1 MHLVFKR
8 LPFAFTFAYT
18 PKATCLP
25 RPYKPSYCP
34 SFPDTHMLHRVL
46 PCPQVLG
53 AKRKTLAGFS
63 STTTQPHQGFIHG
76 CAIMHTTPPSLRG
89 KAARLIAAKS
99 TLLARKDAY
108 GEDPAVRGAGG
119 HEEEG
124 QGGGGQDLVGR
135 GRCWGDDRWDM
146 PAPHFQAVQDQAV
159 PLPVSHVAHL
169 VWCVVRQRLWNGAGG
184 AVMHWRL
191 GGASC
196 YGTAGFPPGLAA
208 PGSAAACLVHSV
220 PCLPYAMAAVPLSMP
235 SRNGLPPCC
244 SSRACCAG
252 HVPYSPV
259 VPW

>member
-124 QGGGGQDLVGR
+124 QGGGGRTSLGVVGAGEMIDGTCRHHIFKPSKTKPCHCRYHMLRTWCGAWCGR
-135 GRCWGDDRWDM
+135 G
-146 PAPHFQAVQDQAV
+146 
-159 PLPVSHVAHL
+159 
-169 VWCVVRQRLWNGAGG
+169 
-184 AVMHWRL
+184 
-191 GGASC
+191 
-196 YGTAGFPPGLAA
+196 YGMGREEP
-208 PGSAAACLVHSV
+208 
-220 PCLPYAMAAVPLSMP
+220 
-235 SRNGLPPCC
+235 
-244 SSRACCAG
+244 
-252 HVPYSPV
+252 
-259 VPW
+259 